1 MFTGIIT
8 DIGQVRAVK
17 PGTDTRFEIAT
28 AFDPDGIALG
38 ASIACSGPCLT
49 VIDKGRDAGAEGGQG
64 WFAVEASAETMSC
77 TTLGGWRDGTAVNLE
92 RALKA
97 GDELGGGLVTG
108 HIDAVATIVS
118 ATPVAQDVAQDV
130 SGGEAGAGS
139 VDFVFKA
146 PKELMPFIAVKGSVV
161 LDGVSLTVNG
171 VADDRFSVNLI
182 PHSLG
187 HTTFGA
193 SEANDA
199 VNLEIDLIARYVA
212 RALGKS

>member
-8 DIGQVRAVK
+8 DIGQIRAVA

-28 AFDPDGIALG
+28 AYDPDGIALG

-49 VIDKGRDAGAEGGQG
+49 VIDKGRDAGQG
-64 WFAVEASAETMSC
+64 WFAVEASTETMSR
-77 TTLGGWRDGTAVNLE
+77 TTLGAWRDGTAVNLE
-92 RALKA
+92 RALKV

-118 ATPVAQDVAQDV
+118 ATPVAGGGDI
-130 SGGEAGAGS
+130 SGEGAGEGAGS
-139 VDFVFKA
+139 VDFVFEA
-146 PKELMPFIAVKGSVV
+146 PKDLMPFIAVKGSVV

-171 VADDRFSVNLI
+171 VVDERFSVNLI
-182 PHSLG
+182 PHSLR

-193 SEANDA
+193 MKANDA

-212 RALGKS
+212 RAQGLA